1 MLRSIAFIRFVH
13 TAIFAFFNVIMAVL
27 LYEVVADKISI
38 LTWIAVALFAIEA
51 QQAIHLQDGVMI
63 AI

>member
-1 MLRSIAFIRFVH
+1 MLHSIAFIRFVH
-13 TAIFAFFNVIMAVL
+13 TAIFVFFNVVTAVL

-51 QQAIHLQDGVMI
+51 QQAIH
-63 AI
+63 